1 MRSANELTAVERAVI
16 IADVERGA
24 SVKDLAEAHGVD
36 FLQLLAFV
44 IYRFDEAEEHV
55 MEC

>member
-1 MRSANELTAVERAVI
+1 MRAITDLTAVDRAVI
-16 IADVERGA
+16 VADVERGA

-55 MEC
+55 HEV